1 MRDGI
6 IDSQSSKYA
15 KKENAM
21 PYYVCDNPTCVRFGI
36 RSVEATCTTCTRA
49 TTLMTD
55 ESDDSAPPHGS
66 EIRLFFDADRE
77 SWLGTLVYVDPD
89 TCVLGTIEAE
99 QSSAATCADELLRL
113 FQEREGGK

>member
-36 RSVEATCTTCTRA
+36 RSVRPTCLICYRA
-49 TTLMTD
+49 TTLMAD
-55 ESDDSAPPHGS
+55 ESDADLPHGS
-66 EIRLFFDADRE
+66 EIRLFLDADRE